1 MSKRSN
7 MARPG
12 AEEAA
17 KLYQAQFSGSPAEEY
32 LAARGLAEGVPQYL
46 PGFVGD
52 SVKVGHEA
60 YWHHLV
66 IPYLRPAGTKFI
78 ATVRFRCIRDEC
90 VKGPDGQY
98 LFLSGQKEDHGR
110 HSKYQSLPGD
120 SPRIYNTAALITASP
135 HIAISEGE
143 FSAWA
148 VELDGIPSIA
158 VQGTGAWADSFDRA
172 VKGYEKVFIIGDGD
186 EAGNKMTEKL
196 AERLP
201 NGVPVS
207 LPDGSDPDSLR
218 REQGDGVIRRL
229 LGLEK

>member
-1 MSKRSN
+1 

-17 KLYQAQFSGSPAEEY
+17 RLYQEQYHGSPAEAY
-32 LAARGLAEGVPQYL
+32 LTARGLAEGVPRYL

-66 IPYLRPAGTKFI
+66 IPYLRPAGLKYT
-78 ATVRFRCIRDEC
+78 ATVRFRCIKDEC
-90 VKGPDGQY
+90 VKGPDGQF

-120 SPRIYNTAALITASP
+120 PPRIYNTTSLAKTSP
-135 HIAISEGE
+135 HIVIAEGE
-143 FSAWA
+143 FSSWA

-158 VQGTGAWADSFDRA
+158 VQGTGAWADSFYRA
-172 VKGYEKVFIIGDGD
+172 VLGYARVFILGDGD
-186 EAGNKMTEKL
+186 EAGRKMTEKL

-207 LPDGSDPDSLR
+207 LPEGEDPDSLR
-218 REQGDGVIRRL
+218 RQYGDGSIRRL
-229 LGLEK
+229 LGMED